1 MEKIN
6 LNDLKKAWENLS
18 KTVDLSPIRT
28 EKQYKKMVHL
38 ADMLSDVIS
47 SSKKHSLLDLFELVS
62 ELIRTYEYE
71 HFPVQDIKPEAV
83 LAFLMEEHQIKQSDL
98 PEVGNQSVISQIL
111 SGARQLNVRQIN
123 ALAKRF
129 KVPAGVFFER
139 A

>member
-1 MEKIN
+1 MN

-28 EKQYKKMVHL
+28 EKQYKKMVQL
-38 ADMLSDVIS
+38 ADILSEVVA

-71 HFPVQDIKPEAV
+71 HFPVHDTKPEAL
-83 LAFLMEEHQIKQSDL
+83 LAFLMEEHQLKQSDL

>member
-1 MEKIN
+1 MN

-28 EKQYKKMVHL
+28 EKQYKKMVQL
-38 ADMLSDVIS
+38 ADILSDVVA

-71 HFPVQDIKPEAV
+71 HFPVHDTKPEAL
-83 LAFLMEEHQIKQSDL
+83 LAFLMEEHQLKQSDL